1 MEITQLKAAL
11 AQSLS
16 VRQNG
21 PDTGLVAAFNEK
33 LAAAR
38 LTPLPET
45 ALAHSLQVEQSQL
58 VKGIDASKNLSV
70 LSPES
75 ALAAQYGLANSVVG
89 IDLVAKVAGAFSQ
102 GINKLVAM
110 Q

>member
-11 AQSLS
+11 AQSLT
-16 VRQNG
+16 VRNSG
-21 PDTGLVAAFNEK
+21 PDASQIAAFNDK
-33 LAAAR
+33 LAAAKIA
-38 LTPLPET
+38 PLPEST
-45 ALAHSLQVEQSQL
+45 LVKSLQAEQANL
-58 VKGIDASKNLSV
+58 VKGIEESQSLSV

>member
-11 AQSLS
+11 AQSLTIRNS
-16 VRQNG
+16 G
-21 PDTGLVAAFNEK
+21 PDASQVAAFNDK
-33 LAAAR
+33 LSAAR
-38 LTPLPET
+38 VAPLPEST
-45 ALAHSLQVEQSQL
+45 LVKSLQTEQANL
-58 VKGIDASKNLSV
+58 VKGIEESKSVSV
-70 LSPES
+70 LSPAS

-89 IDLVAKVAGAFSQ
+89 IDLVAKVAGTFSQ

>member
-11 AQSLS
+11 AQSSTLRS
-16 VRQNG
+16 HG
-21 PDTGLVAAFNEK
+21 PDAGLVAEFNDK

-38 LTPLPET
+38 IAPLPESNLVKSLQTEQAGLVQGIKESQALT
-45 ALAHSLQVEQSQL
+45 ALT
-58 VKGIDASKNLSV
+58 
-70 LSPES
+70 PES
-75 ALAAQYGLANSVVG
+75 ALAVQYGLANSVVG